1 MAMNKIL
8 VTGGMGFI
16 GSCFIRHVIN
26 EYPDCKIVNYDSL
39 TYAGNLRNLDGV
51 SNYSNYNFVRGDICD
66 KEAVSN
72 LISSNDFDKIIN
84 FAAESHVDK
93 SISGPSKFVQTNIV
107 GTSILLEE
115 SLKYYRNLDSSLK
128 NDFRFIH
135 ISTDEVFG
143 DLSDTGKFTEKTP
156 YNPSSPYSASKA
168 SSDHLV
174 RAWHRTYGL
183 PVSITNCSNNYGPFQ
198 NPEKLI
204 PLMINNALSGK
215 VLPVYGNGSNIRD
228 WLYVYDHCDAI
239 LTVIENGVNGETYNI
254 GGEFEIS
261 NIKIVK
267 KICRLLDKIQPKK
280 DNLPYE
286 SLIKFVSDRPGHDYR
301 YAMDITK
308 IRNELGWS
316 PKESFETGIMK
327 TVRWYLDNQEWVK
340 LTLLK

>member
-1 MAMNKIL
+1 MNKIL